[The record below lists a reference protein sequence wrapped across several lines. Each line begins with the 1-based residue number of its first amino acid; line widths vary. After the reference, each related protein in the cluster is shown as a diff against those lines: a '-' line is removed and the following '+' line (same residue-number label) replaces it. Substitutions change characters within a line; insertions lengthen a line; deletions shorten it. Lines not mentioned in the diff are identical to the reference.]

1 MPSFKSTRRGR
12 DLLPMLTCLSIR
24 DVVLIEALDLDFASG
39 LGVLTGETGAGKSIL
54 LDALGLALGDRA
66 DSGLVRQGC
75 AQASVTASFDA
86 PKAAI
91 NILSANDMQIES
103 GEPLII
109 RRTVKAD
116 GGSRAFVNDQPVSA
130 ALLRSLGE
138 VLVEI
143 HGQHDDRGLINPRGH
158 RALLDIFAKAD
169 VRGVAAAFAAMRSAV
184 DALEA
189 ARDALA
195 DAERD
200 REWLDHSVAEL
211 RAFGAQ
217 PGEEALLADRR
228 SAMQRGE
235 KIAGELEA
243 VTDHIEGA
251 DGGLSQLRQAARILD
266 RISEGHA
273 DLTEALAAVDR
284 AIIEGA
290 VAEEKLRD
298 AARNLVFDPARLE
311 ADETRLFDLRALA
324 RKHRVQPDSLAD
336 LTAELTAKLD
346 AIEAG
351 GEGLSRLEAE
361 KERTRTAYH
370 DAASALSQTRTSA
383 AAKLDNAVAA
393 ELAPLKLDAARFKTV
408 IAPLAEANWGPHGMD
423 RVEFEI
429 ATNPG
434 APFAPLIKI
443 ASGGE
448 LSRFIL
454 ALKVALAEEGG
465 AATMIF
471 DEIDRGVGGAV
482 ASAIGDR
489 LSRLSN
495 SAQLLVVTHS
505 PQVAARG
512 DAHLLIAK
520 SHDGTVTRTGVR
532 ALDEGE
538 RREEIARMLSGAEV
552 TDEARAQAGRLLEA
566 A

>member
-1 MPSFKSTRRGR
+1 
-12 DLLPMLTCLSIR
+12 MLTRLSIR
-24 DVVLIEALDLDFASG
+24 DVVLIEALDLDFDAG

-86 PKAAI
+86 PQTALAVLAANEI
-91 NILSANDMQIES
+91 ALEP
-103 GEPLII
+103 GEPLIV

-116 GGSRAFVNDQPVSA
+116 GGSKAFVNDQPISA
-130 ALLRSLGE
+130 ALLRELGTG
-138 VLVEI
+138 LVEI

-158 RALLDIFAKAD
+158 RALLDSFARAD
-169 VRGVAAAFAAMRSAV
+169 AAGVAAAFAAMRKADEALASARR
-184 DALEA
+184 ALE
-189 ARDALA
+189 

-200 REWLDHSVAEL
+200 REWLTHAVQEL
-211 RAFGAQ
+211 AAFGAE
-217 PGEEALLADRR
+217 PGEEAILADRR
-228 SAMQRGE
+228 AAMQRGE
-235 KIAGELEA
+235 KIAGELDDVVTA
-243 VTDHIEGA
+243 VGGS
-251 DGGLSQLRQAARILD
+251 DGGLSRLRQAARVLD
-266 RISEGHA
+266 RIAEGHA
-273 DLTEALAAVDR
+273 ELTEALAAVDR
-284 AIIEGA
+284 AIIEA
-290 VAEEKLRD
+290 TLAEETLHR
-298 AARNLVFDPARLE
+298 ASRNLVFDPAQLE
-311 ADETRLFDLRALA
+311 SDEARLFDLRGLA
-324 RKHRVQPDSLAD
+324 RKHRVQPDDLAA
-336 LTAELTAKLD
+336 LTAELSAKLE

-351 GEGLSRLEAE
+351 GEGVNKLEAAATKARE
-361 KERTRTAYH
+361 AYH
-370 DAASALSQTRTSA
+370 AAASALHDKRTKGA
-383 AAKLDNAVAA
+383 TKLDTAVAA
-393 ELAPLKLDAARFKTV
+393 ELVPLKLDAARFKTV
-408 IAPLAEANWGPHGMD
+408 VATLTEANWGPHGMD

-429 ATNPG
+429 STNPG

-454 ALKVALAEEGG
+454 ALKVALAEEGA

-489 LSRLSN
+489 LSRLSGT
-495 SAQLLVVTHS
+495 AQLLVVTHS

-520 SHDGTVTRTGVR
+520 AHDGTVTRTSVR
-532 ALDEGE
+532 TLGEAE

-552 TDEARAQAGRLLEA
+552 TDEARAQAGRLIEVA
-566 A
+566 

>member
-1 MPSFKSTRRGR
+1 
-12 DLLPMLTCLSIR
+12 MLTSLSIR

-54 LDALGLALGDRA
+54 LDSLGLALGSRA

-75 AQASVTASFDA
+75 AQSSVSASFDA
-86 PKAAI
+86 PATALALLAENDL
-91 NILSANDMQIES
+91 NIEP
-103 GEPLII
+103 GEPLIV

-130 ALLRSLGE
+130 ALLRELGSR
-138 VLVEI
+138 LVEI

-158 RALLDIFAKAD
+158 RALLDTFARAN
-169 VRGVAAAFAAMRSAV
+169 VASVAAAFGAMRKAEA
-184 DALEA
+184 ALEA
-189 ARDALA
+189 ARTAIE

-200 REWLDHSVAEL
+200 REWLTHAVQEL
-211 RAFGAQ
+211 TAFGAE
-217 PGEEALLADRR
+217 PGEEAILAERR
-228 SAMQRGE
+228 AAMQRGE
-235 KIAGELEA
+235 KIADELDD
-243 VTDHIEGA
+243 VIKQIEGA
-251 DGGLSQLRQAARILD
+251 DGGLSKLRQAARILD
-266 RISEGHA
+266 RISEGDA
-273 DLTEALAAVDR
+273 NLTEALSAVDR
-284 AIIEGA
+284 AIIETTM
-290 VAEEKLRD
+290 VEESLRE
-298 AARNLVFDPARLE
+298 AARTLVFDPKALD
-311 ADETRLFDLRALA
+311 ADESRLFDLRALA
-324 RKHRVQPDSLAD
+324 RKHRVPPDHLAA
-336 LTAELTAKLD
+336 LTTELTEKLD

-351 GEGLSRLEAE
+351 GAGLAKLEREVAACRAAYIEAATALSTKRKAAAE
-361 KERTRTAYH
+361 K
-370 DAASALSQTRTSA
+370 
-383 AAKLDNAVAA
+383 LDRAVAA
-393 ELAPLKLDAARFKTV
+393 ELEPLKLGSAKFKTV
-408 IAPLAEANWGPHGMD
+408 VDPLTEANWAPHGFD

-429 ATNPG
+429 STNPG

-489 LSRLSN
+489 LSRLSGT
-495 SAQLLVVTHS
+495 AQLLVVTHS

-520 SHDGTVTRTGVR
+520 SHDGTVTRTSVR
-532 ALDEGE
+532 ALSEAE
-538 RREEIARMLSGAEV
+538 RREEIAGMLSGAEV
-552 TDEARAQAGRLLEA
+552 TDEARAQAGRLLEVA
-566 A
+566 